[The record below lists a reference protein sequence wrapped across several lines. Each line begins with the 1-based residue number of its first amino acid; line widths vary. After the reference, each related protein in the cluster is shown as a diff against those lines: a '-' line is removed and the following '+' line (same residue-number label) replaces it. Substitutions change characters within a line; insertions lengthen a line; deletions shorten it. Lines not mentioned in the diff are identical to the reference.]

1 MTEDHD
7 LVARITALHEEVARL
22 RQAVASHAVI
32 DQAIGVVITLGTL
45 RPEEGWEVL
54 EEVSRATGTAVREVA
69 AQLVRWAHSGRLPDE
84 LEQALD
90 AALTRD
96 DH

>member
-7 LVARITALHEEVARL
+7 LLAKITTLHEEVARL
-22 RQAVASHAVI
+22 RQAVASHAVM

-54 EEVSRATGTAVREVA
+54 EEVARQTGTPLREVA
-69 AQLVRWAHSGRLPDE
+69 THLVEWAHCGWLPE
-84 LEQALD
+84 AIEQALD

-96 DH
+96 DR

>member
-1 MTEDHD
+1 MSEDHD
-7 LVARITALHEEVARL
+7 LVEKITALHEEVARL
-22 RQAVASHAVI
+22 RLAVASDAVV

-54 EEVSRATGTAVREVA
+54 QAVARQTGTKLLDVA
-69 AQLVRWAHSGRLPDE
+69 DHLVRWAHSGWLPDT

-96 DH
+96 AR